1 MLNSQNRTLGA
12 IATVSISALIAN
24 AGAPTHSWLM
34 SASGDWTLG
43 ANWDAGTVPGAS
55 SIVELGLIGGYTVSM
70 PLGGDAMSL
79 SISNTNAILEIDNA
93 RTFNLFGDLHNDGL
107 IIVNP
112 TASISATHLDFEA
125 DAMLTGTGTILLN
138 SIASRAQIRTGTG
151 ATFTQG
157 LQHTIEGYGQIA
169 GSMLNNGTVD
179 ANVATQTMDL
189 FSADKA
195 NNSIMRAS
203 NGGRLQISSITINQG
218 TNGTIGADGA
228 SSVVDFSGATI
239 NNGNVQ
245 STNGGLLTISTIAT
259 FDGVDFLQGQM
270 HILNAR
276 TLDVLNSITNDGV
289 ITVNPGG
296 ATSATQLDFENSG
309 SFFGSGEVVLDSIG
323 ARARLRTGA
332 GVTMTNSAMHTI
344 RGFGQIEANLIN
356 DGVVNANV
364 ASQELLLNFNP
375 KTNNAMMLATGGGI
389 LDFGSIAVTQSPSG
403 EISADGAGSRIDF
416 NGTSVTGGQINASGG
431 ASVEIINAS
440 YDGVTVSG
448 PHNVSNALT
457 LDVFNSLVNNGVIT
471 INPSS
476 AGSATQLDFEN
487 TGSLLGN
494 GEVVLNSFDARARIR
509 TGPGAT
515 MTNSANHTIRGW
527 GRIEAALINDGLVRA
542 DNPGNEI
549 FLNIDNKVNNAT
561 MEAINGAGL
570 DFASI
575 TVDQTGGGEILADGA
590 GSGIDLNTATILG
603 GDLMTTNGALVEVVN
618 TTLDDVN
625 FGGDMHVLNA
635 FTLAISNS
643 ISNNG
648 TITVNSGSGGSA
660 TQLDFVNDGALN
672 GNGQVLLNSFD
683 ARARI
688 RTLND
693 STATNA
699 ANHTIRGF
707 GRVEAAMINNG
718 TIRADVPASTI
729 FLNISDKT
737 NNATMTAVNEAELEF
752 NSITVTQGPS
762 GQISANGVN
771 TLVDLETATIVNGQL
786 GTINGGRVEATNST
800 LDSVECNATIGVVNS
815 TSLNIRN
822 SVTNE
827 QVIIVNETGGGSP
840 TQLVW
845 LDDSELGGSGSV
857 ILNSFSARAR
867 ILIGGDATM
876 ATMGENQR
884 LSGIGSIDAPFTN
897 HGTTA
902 PGMSIGT
909 MFASQPI
916 TSSDTSVFEA
926 EVDGTTADLLDSS
939 STIALDGT
947 LKVIY
952 TDGFAP
958 TGYWSRKI
966 MEGNGITGKF
976 DAVVVPAPAAGF
988 VTRVYNDG
996 NNLFVG
1002 QTCPSDTNLD
1012 GALNFFDVSV
1022 FLSNYNAGSLAA
1034 DLNGDGVLNFFDV
1047 STFLSSYNMGC

>member
-1 MLNSQNRTLGA
+1 MTHTRTRAAGA
-12 IATVSISALIAN
+12 IATVSISSLIAS
-24 AGAPTHSWLM
+24 AGLPTHSWLTP
-34 SASGDWTLG
+34 ASGDWNLG
-43 ANWDAGTVPGAS
+43 ANWDAGTVPDAS

-79 SISNTNAILEIDNA
+79 SIPNPNAILEIDNA

-112 TASISATHLDFEA
+112 TASTSATHLDFEA

-138 SIASRAQIRTGTG
+138 SFASRAQIRTGVG

-157 LQHTIEGYGQIA
+157 LQHSIEGYGQIA

-189 FSADKA
+189 FSSDKA

-203 NGGRLQISSITINQG
+203 NGGRLQISNITINQG

-228 SSVVDFSGATI
+228 SSVVDFSGVSV

-245 STNGGLLTISTIAT
+245 STNGGLLTISTAT

-270 HILNAR
+270 HILNSR
-276 TLDVLNSITNDGV
+276 TLDVFNSITNDGV

-296 ATSATQLDFENSG
+296 ATSATQLDFESSG
-309 SFFGSGEVVLDSIG
+309 SFFGSGEVVLDSFG

-332 GVTMTNSAMHTI
+332 GVTMTNSATHTI
-344 RGFGQIEANLIN
+344 RGWGQIEANLIN

-364 ASQELLLNFNP
+364 PSQELLLNFNP
-375 KTNNAMMLATGGGI
+375 KTNNAMMMATGGGI
-389 LDFGSIAVTQSPSG
+389 LDFGSVAVTQSASG
-403 EISADGAGSRIDF
+403 EILADGAGSRIDF

-431 ASVEIINAS
+431 ASVEIFGAT
-440 YDGVTVSG
+440 YDGVTVTG
-448 PHNVSNALT
+448 AHNLANSLT

-471 INPSS
+471 INPGSG
-476 AGSATQLDFEN
+476 GSATQLDFEN
-487 TGSLLGN
+487 TGALLGN
-494 GEVVLNSFDARARIR
+494 GEVVLNSFDARARLR

-515 MTNSANHTIRGW
+515 MTNAANHTIRGW
-527 GRIEAALINDGLVRA
+527 GRIEAALINDGFVRA
-542 DNPGNEI
+542 DNPGTEI

-575 TVDQTGGGEILADGA
+575 TIDQTGGGEILADGA
-590 GSGIDLNTATILG
+590 GSGIDLNTAVILG
-603 GDLMTTNGALVEVVN
+603 GDLMTANGALVEAIN

-625 FGGDMHVLNA
+625 FGGEMGVLNSA
-635 FTLAISNS
+635 TLSISNS
-643 ISNNG
+643 INNNG
-648 TITVNSGSGGSA
+648 TITVNPGSGGSA
-660 TQLDFVNDGALN
+660 TQLDFVNDGAFN
-672 GNGQVLLNSFD
+672 GNGQVVLNSFD

-693 STATNA
+693 STATNST
-699 ANHTIRGF
+699 NHTIRGF
-707 GRVEAAMINNG
+707 GRIEAAMINNG
-718 TIRADVPASTI
+718 TIRADVPANTI
-729 FLNISDKT
+729 FLNVLGKT
-737 NNATMTAVNEAELEF
+737 NNATMSAVNGAELDI
-752 NSITVTQGPS
+752 NLITVTQGPS
-762 GQISANGVN
+762 GQISANGPD

-786 GTINGGRVEATNST
+786 GAINGGGVQATNST
-800 LDSVECNATIGVVNS
+800 LDGVECNATIGVVNS
-815 TSLNIRN
+815 ASLNIRN
-822 SVTNE
+822 GVTNE
-827 QVIIVNETGGGSP
+827 QAIIVNETGGGSA

-857 ILNSFSARAR
+857 ILNSFSTRSR

-884 LSGIGSIDAPFTN
+884 LGGIGSIDAPFTN

-916 TSSDTSVFEA
+916 TSSDSSVFEA

-947 LKVIY
+947 LEVIY

-958 TGYWSRKI
+958 TGYWARKI
-966 MEGNGITGKF
+966 MEGSSITGKF
-976 DAVVVPAPAAGF
+976 DAIIIPTPPAGF

-996 NNLFVG
+996 SNLFVG

-1022 FLSNYNAGSLAA
+1022 FLNNYNAGSSAA

-1047 STFLSSYNMGC
+1047 STFLNSYNMGC

>member
-1 MLNSQNRTLGA
+1 MTHTRTRAAGA

-24 AGAPTHSWLM
+24 AGAPTHSWLTP
-34 SASGDWTLG
+34 ASGDWNLG
-43 ANWDAGTVPGAS
+43 ANWDAGTAPGAS
-55 SIVELGLIGGYTVSM
+55 SIVELGLFGGYTVSM

-112 TASISATHLDFEA
+112 TASVSATHLDFEA

-157 LQHTIEGYGQIA
+157 LQHSIEGYGQIA

-189 FSADKA
+189 FFADKA
-195 NNSIMRAS
+195 NNSILRAS
-203 NGGRLQISSITINQG
+203 SGGRLQISSITINQG

-228 SSVVDFSGATI
+228 SSVVDFNSATI
-239 NNGNVQ
+239 NNGSIQ

-259 FDGVDFLQGQM
+259 LDGVDFLQGQM
-270 HILNAR
+270 NILNAR
-276 TLDVLNSITNDGV
+276 TLDVFNSITNDGI
-289 ITVNPGG
+289 ITVNSDGG
-296 ATSATQLDFENSG
+296 ASATQLDFENSG
-309 SFFGSGEVVLDSIG
+309 SFFGSGDVVLNSLG

-356 DGVVNANV
+356 NGVVNANV

-403 EISADGAGSRIDF
+403 EIHADGAGSRIDF
-416 NGTSVTGGQINASGG
+416 ANTTVTGGQINASGG
-431 ASVEIINAS
+431 ASVEIFSAT

-448 PHNVSNALT
+448 PHNVANALT

-471 INPSS
+471 INPGS

-575 TVDQTGGGEILADGA
+575 TIDQTGGGEILADGA
-590 GSGIDLNTATILG
+590 GSGIDLNTAVILG
-603 GDLMTTNGALVEVVN
+603 GDLMTTNGALIEVVN

-635 FTLAISNS
+635 FTLS
-643 ISNNG
+643 ISDSINNNG
-648 TITVNSGSGGSA
+648 TITVNPGSLGSA
-660 TQLDFVNDGALN
+660 TQLDFVNDGAFN
-672 GNGQVLLNSFD
+672 GNGQVVLNSFD

-693 STATNA
+693 STATNST
-699 ANHTIRGF
+699 NHTIRGW
-707 GRVEAAMINNG
+707 GRIEAAMINNG
-718 TIRADVPASTI
+718 TIRADVPANTI

-737 NNATMTAVNEAELEF
+737 NNATMTAVNEAELDF
-752 NSITVTQGPS
+752 NSITVTQGLS

-786 GTINGGRVEATNST
+786 GSINGGVVQATNST
-800 LDSVECNATIGVVNS
+800 LDGVECNATIGIVNA

-822 SVTNE
+822 GVTNE
-827 QVIIVNETGGGSP
+827 QAIIVNETGGGSP
-840 TQLVW
+840 TQLTW

-857 ILNSFSARAR
+857 ILNSFSTRSR

-884 LSGIGSIDAPFTN
+884 LGGIGSIDAPFTN

-947 LKVIY
+947 LEVIY

-958 TGYWSRKI
+958 SGYWARKI
-966 MEGNGITGKF
+966 MEGSSITGKF
-976 DAVVVPAPAAGF
+976 DAIIIPAPPTGF
-988 VTRVYNDG
+988 VTRVYNSG
-996 NNLFVG
+996 TNLFVG
-1002 QTCPSDTNLD
+1002 QTCRSDTNLD

-1022 FLSNYNAGSLAA
+1022 FLSNYNAGSLDA

-1047 STFLSSYNMGC
+1047 STFLNSYNMGC